1 MATLATMSLGPP
13 PARVPSHSIQLA
25 VTNAGLSIGSKCILQ
40 EIDLEVRA
48 GEVLCII
55 GPSGSGKTSLLRM
68 MGGFIRASEG
78 AVMAQGRQVVAP
90 SRRFAFVFQ
99 DYGRALLPWRT
110 VRGNVELALEAC
122 ETPRAERK
130 AIAERLLYQVGLA
143 NVADAYPR
151 QLSGG
156 MQQRVQIARTLA
168 QSPDMLLMDEPFGA
182 LDAMTRETLQD
193 ELLKLAAA
201 REMTVVFVTHDLEE
215 AIYLGD
221 RVVALS
227 ANPGRVAEVV
237 DVDLPR
243 PRDQLTTREDSRFL
257 ALRHRLRGF
266 LTEEGRR

>member
-122 ETPRAERK
+122 ETPRTERR
-130 AIAERLLYQVGLA
+130 AIAERLLDQVGLA
-143 NVADAYPR
+143 SVADAYPR